1 MKNEDK
7 YEPNKIES
15 KWPSDAK
22 ALAGKQSYKPDA
34 IEKHWQK
41 VWAEKE
47 TYSPDIESAKK
58 PFYNLMMFP
67 YPSAEGLHVGNMYA
81 FTGADVYGRFK
92 RMQGNDVFE
101 PIGLDGFGIH
111 SENYALKVGKHPKE
125 QAKVSQEN
133 FYRQL
138 HAIGNGFDFT
148 RTLETYDP
156 EYYKWTQWLFITLFK
171 SGLAYRKKAE
181 VNWCPSD
188 NTVLAD
194 EQVIDGRCERDGAV
208 VEKKFLEQWFF
219 RITDYAQRLLDNIES
234 LDWSDKVKIAQRNWI
249 GRSEGAEVEFEIAQG
264 PAAPHPH
271 PSSSSSLRVDD
282 GGPPVASPLA
292 FKIKVFTTR
301 PDTLYGA
308 TFMVVSPEHEI
319 VASLL
324 SSKLTSLAGRES
336 RREVQSSNLGEVR
349 DYVEKAKAKTDIER
363 TAEGKDKTG
372 VFTGLY
378 AINPVNNKKIPV
390 WIADYVL
397 SSYGTGAIMA
407 VPAHDERDF
416 EFAKK
421 YGLEIRQVVSSKKQV
436 SSMKKN
442 RDTSYELPATE
453 YGQAY
458 EGSGFLINSDSW
470 NEFHVPKD
478 IGKVIDDL
486 EKRGL
491 AKRKVNYHLRD
502 WLISRQR
509 YWGPP
514 IPMIY
519 CEVCF
524 KQNRGER
531 EEMPGWYSEKEE
543 NLPVLLPDV
552 KDWKPMGT
560 GKAPLANHPE
570 FYEVKCP
577 ECGSDSKR
585 ETDVSDTFLDSA
597 WYFLR
602 YPSIKALN
610 SKHETLNKSQ
620 VQNLNDK
627 NGLEIRNS
635 DLELPWNP
643 EVARRWLPVN
653 MYIGGAEHSVLHL
666 LYSRFITMVLK
677 DLGHLDFEEPFSKFY
692 AHGLIIKDGAKMSKS
707 KGNVVVPDEYI
718 AKYGADALR
727 TYLMFIG
734 PYSDGGDF
742 RDSGIEGIYR
752 FLKRVWRLMES
763 VLSIKNEVSSKN
775 YERDTDYVL
784 HVTELN
790 AQMHRTI
797 KGVTEDLENLRYNTA
812 IAKLMEFYNALN
824 SFYTKYQILDT
835 KYVQNFLLLLAP
847 FAPHM
852 AEELWQELGYSVK
865 GEGFSSIHKEKW
877 PEFDPKMIEESEVTI
892 VVQVNGKRRAE
903 LKVESGKLKDES
915 LMKKEAE
922 NAVAKYLEGKEI
934 RKTIYVK
941 GKIVNFVV

>member
-1 MKNEDK
+1 MSDNK
-7 YEPNKIES
+7 YNPSEIEQ
-15 KWPSDAK
+15 K
-22 ALAGKQSYKPDA
+22 
-34 IEKHWQK
+34 WQK
-41 VWAEKE
+41 IWVEQK
-47 TYSPDIESAKK
+47 TYSPDIDNAKS

-81 FTGADVYGRFK
+81 FTGADIYGRFK
-92 RMQGNDVFE
+92 RMQGNDVLE

-111 SENYALKVGKHPKE
+111 SENYALKIGKHPKE
-125 QAKVSQEN
+125 QAEKSQEN

-138 HAIGNGFDFT
+138 KSIGNGFDLT

-181 VNWCPSD
+181 VNWCPSCL
-188 NTVLAD
+188 TVLSD
-194 EQVIDGRCERDGAV
+194 EQVIDGKCERCGTEV
-208 VEKKFLEQWFF
+208 VKKELEQWFF
-219 RITDYAQRLLDNIES
+219 RITDYAQRLLDNIDPPAGG
-234 LDWSDKVKIAQRNWI
+234 LDWTERVKIAQRNWI
-249 GRSEGAEVEFEIAQG
+249 GRSEGAEISFELVAD
-264 PAAPHPH
+264 
-271 PSSSSSLRVDD
+271 SLEDNSEIKLK
-282 GGPPVASPLA
+282 A
-292 FKIKVFTTR
+292 IKVFTTR

-308 TFMVVSPEHEI
+308 TFMVLSPEHEL
-319 VASLL
+319 VTSLL
-324 SSKLTSLAGRES
+324 AESSIKNQVSSKVE
-336 RREVQSSNLGEVR
+336 E
-349 DYVEKAKAKTDIER
+349 YVKSAKAKSDIER

-372 VFTGLY
+372 VFSGLY
-378 AINPVNNKKIPV
+378 AINPVNNEKIPV

-407 VPAHDERDF
+407 VPAHDQRDF

-421 YGLEIRQVVSSKKQV
+421 YDLEIVPVIKEKEASGVDVKMEKALS
-436 SSMKKN
+436 
-442 RDTSYELPATE
+442 
-453 YGQAY
+453 GQGVIIGS
-458 EGSGFLINSDSW
+458 EGW
-470 NEFHVPKD
+470 NGFHVPED
-478 IGKVIDDL
+478 ISKVIDDL
-486 EKRGL
+486 ETRGL
-491 AKRKVNYHLRD
+491 GKRKVNYHLRD

-519 CEVCF
+519 CESCASQGKSWFTSEEGKRDVSSIQYPVSGEE
-524 KQNRGER
+524 KQNTQYSILNTDQ
-531 EEMPGWYSEKEE
+531 MAGWFPVSEAD
-543 NLPVLLPDV
+543 LPVLLPEV
-552 KDWKPMGT
+552 EDWKPLGI

-577 ECGSDSKR
+577 ECGEGATR
-585 ETDVSDTFLDSA
+585 ETDVSDTFLDSS

-643 EVARRWLPVN
+643 EVTGRWLPVD

-677 DLGHLDFEEPFSKFY
+677 DLGYLEFEEPFSKFY

-718 AKYGADALR
+718 AKYGADSLR

-742 RDSGIEGIYR
+742 RDSGIEGINR
-752 FLKRVWRLMES
+752 FLKRVWRLMDS
-763 VLSIKNEVSSKN
+763 VVSSKQQVSSEN
-775 YERDTDYVL
+775 SEQATSYKLPATKLDRV
-784 HVTELN
+784 
-790 AQMHRTI
+790 MHKTI
-797 KGVTEDLENLRYNTA
+797 KGVTEDIENLRYNTA
-812 IAKLMEFYNALN
+812 IAKLMEYYNSLN
-824 SFYTKYQILDT
+824 SFYINHQSLSTNHIKS
-835 KYVQNFLLLLAP
+835 FLLMLAP
-847 FAPHM
+847 FSPHL
-852 AEELWQELGYSVK
+852 AEELWQRLIVTASEAKQSQEIASSQAPRNDKFG
-865 GEGFSSIHKEKW
+865 SIHLQKW
-877 PEFDPKMIEESEVTI
+877 PQFDTAMLVSDTFTI

-903 LKVESGKLKDES
+903 LKVKREKLKLEEEIKEEA
-915 LMKKEAE
+915 KKLVE
-922 NAVAKYLEGKEI
+922 KYVEGKKI